1 MPMAIR
7 SWLIA
12 GVLVAAV
19 LLVAFAVR
27 AGSSTAAAASSTGV
41 EAEVRAVELK
51 WVDAEL
57 RRDAAA
63 VAQLLDDKFLF
74 IVGARPPKDKEQ
86 FVKAVPTFT
95 SISQVLSEQIV
106 RVDGD
111 TAVIWGRDTGEWPSP
126 DGSRR
131 TENWRYTSIYIRR
144 NGAWRAFV
152 EHMVPEEP
160 STAGYNRPSAAFQGN
175 LASSTR

>member
-7 SWLIA
+7 SWLIV
-12 GVLVAAV
+12 GLLLTTV
-19 LLVAFAVR
+19 LLAESAVH
-27 AGSSTAAAASSTGV
+27 AGSSTAAAASSTGA
-41 EAEVRAVELK
+41 EAEIRAVEQR

-63 VAQLLDDKFLF
+63 VAELLDDKFLF
-74 IVGARPPKDKEQ
+74 MVGTRPPKNKDQ

-111 TAVIWGRDTGEWPSP
+111 TAVIWGRDTGEWPRP
-126 DGSRR
+126 DGTRR

-144 NGAWRAFV
+144 NGAWRAFA

-160 STAGYNRPSAAFQGN
+160 STASYNPPSVN
-175 LASSTR
+175 